1 MIDASWIIEDRATG
15 KPVLE
20 TWNFELV
27 QFVNLK
33 RYRVWT
39 ALAWLVELNRRI
51 KNEASRTA

>member
-1 MIDASWIIEDRATG
+1 MIDSSWIIEDRTTG

-39 ALAWLVELNRRI
+39 ALHWLRDLNRRH
-51 KNEASRTA
+51 ALSA